1 MRKIKDKKVNYI
13 INNYLD
19 KIKDLFNP
27 QEIWVW
33 GSRIYGTPT
42 PYSDVDMIVVSPKF
56 GQIRFLKRRSTFL
69 KETGLL
75 YDKEAEV
82 VDALCYSPEEFER
95 RKKAIGIVSEALAK
109 GIRVA

>member
-1 MRKIKDKKVNYI
+1 MRKIRDKKVNYI

-19 KIKDLFNP
+19 KIKTLFNP

-56 GQIRFLKRRSTFL
+56 SQIRFLKRRSTFL
-69 KETGLL
+69 RETGLL
-75 YDKEAEV
+75 YDKKAEV

-95 RKKAIGIVSEALAK
+95 RRNTIGIVSEALVK
-109 GIRVA
+109 GIRIA

>member
-1 MRKIKDKKVNYI
+1 MRKIKDKKVKYI

-19 KIKDLFNP
+19 KIKDLFSP

-42 PYSDVDMIVVSPKF
+42 PYSDVDMIIVSPKF
-56 GQIRFLKRRSTFL
+56 GKIRFLKRRSTFL
-69 KETGLL
+69 RETGLL
-75 YDKEAEV
+75 YDKKAEV

-95 RKKAIGIVSEALAK
+95 RKNTIGIVSEALVK
-109 GIRVA
+109 GIRIA